1 MKSPRILIVIAIL
14 SVLALEGN
22 TVLVNADAS
31 ANTTSIDFGQTNFY
45 SPTNNGTFASINVKA
60 NIETEPNGHWIV
72 NKTYQVSLL
81 ISITYVNESVYNPNF
96 FTIECYRNGY
106 PISVEDAILS
116 PLTNNVIVTPQSNG
130 TMLMTVRPLVV
141 KDTGLYFNFAVT
153 FYYNNSIVTNGSWT
167 QGLKNTPP
175 IPITVDD
182 RFSTPTTP
190 EFPAILIVPLL
201 LSVLLVAVILR
212 HRKTANLNQ

>member
-1 MKSPRILIVIAIL
+1 MKLPRILVVIAIL
-14 SVLALEGN
+14 SVLALAGN
-22 TVLVNADAS
+22 TVIVNAETS

-45 SPTNNGTFASINVKA
+45 APTNNSTFVSINVKA

-81 ISITYVNESVYNPNF
+81 ISITYVNESVYNPNY
-96 FTIECYRNGY
+96 FTTECYRNSY
-106 PISVEDAILS
+106 PISVEDAILN
-116 PLTNNVIVTPQSNG
+116 PLTNNVTVTPQSNG
-130 TMLMTVRPLVV
+130 TMLMTVKPLVV
-141 KDTGLYFNFAVT
+141 KDTGLYFNFALT

-175 IPITVDD
+175 IPITVDN
-182 RFSTPTTP
+182 RFPTPTTP
-190 EFPAILIVPLL
+190 EFPAIVIVPLL

-212 HRKTANLNQ
+212 HRKPHT